1 MFIKIKMANGA
12 ENTLM
17 KKTVIFITIILITI
31 GITYFSYTYLTSD
44 FYLNRDNNI
53 VTKYSKVLNE
63 SNNLN
68 NNSPNPGIK

>member
-1 MFIKIKMANGA
+1 
-12 ENTLM
+12 M

-68 NNSPNPGIK
+68 NNNSPNPGIK

>member
-1 MFIKIKMANGA
+1 
-12 ENTLM
+12 M

-31 GITYFSYTYLTSD
+31 GIAYFSYTYLTSD

-68 NNSPNPGIK
+68 NNNSPNPGIK